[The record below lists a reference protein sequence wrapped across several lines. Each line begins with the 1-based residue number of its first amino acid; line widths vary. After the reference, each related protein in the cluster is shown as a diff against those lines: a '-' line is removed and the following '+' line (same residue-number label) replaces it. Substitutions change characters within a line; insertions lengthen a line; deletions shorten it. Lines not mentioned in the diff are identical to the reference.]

1 MLQNKRKQ
9 ERDTYLDSLTN
20 RCCATCFAYDQH
32 AILISYIIY
41 IISYYQSMDDY
52 ILISLNWVFT
62 FCFNMYD
69 FKFV

>member
-41 IISYYQSMDDY
+41 TYHIIKAWMIIYSYL
-52 ILISLNWVFT
+52 LIGLT